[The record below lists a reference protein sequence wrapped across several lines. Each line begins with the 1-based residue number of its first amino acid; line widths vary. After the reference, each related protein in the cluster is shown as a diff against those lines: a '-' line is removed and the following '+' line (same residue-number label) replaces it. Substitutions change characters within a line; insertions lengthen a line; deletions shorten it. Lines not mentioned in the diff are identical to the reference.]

1 MAGYIEKAK
10 AISSLYNDIESLN
23 SAIEFLKNNKGNV
36 VITNRMETERID
48 VKSTQ
53 TCQAILAALGN
64 LKDRYVEQLE
74 AILDNLSTEGQDA

>member
-10 AISSLYNDIESLN
+10 AISSLYGDIENLN
-23 SAIEFLKNNKGNV
+23 NAIKFLRDNKGNV

-48 VKSTQ
+48 VKSTCS
-53 TCQAILAALGN
+53 CQAILAALGN
-64 LKDRYVEQLE
+64 LKDKYMEQLE

>member
-1 MAGYIEKAK
+1 MTDYIERAK
-10 AISSLYNDIESLN
+10 AISSLYGDIENLN
-23 SAIEFLKNNKGNV
+23 NAIRFLRDNRGNV

-53 TCQAILAALGN
+53 SCQAILAALGN
-64 LKDRYVEQLE
+64 LKDKYMEQLE

>member
-1 MAGYIEKAK
+1 MTDYIGKAR
-10 AISSLYNDIESLN
+10 ATSSLYSEIESLN
-23 SAIEFLKNNKGNV
+23 NAIEFLKNNKGNV

-53 TCQAILAALGN
+53 SCYAIITALGN
-64 LKDRYVEQLE
+64 LKDKYVEQLE

>member
-1 MAGYIEKAK
+1 MTDYIGRAR
-10 AISSLYNDIESLN
+10 AISSLYREIESLN
-23 SAIEFLKNNKGNV
+23 NAIEFLKNNKGNV

-53 TCQAILAALGN
+53 TCHAILTALAN
-64 LKDRYVEQLE
+64 LKDKYVEQLE